1 MRYHSLYAD
10 TGSNDGTDEDVEE
23 GEVYMDP
30 VVYWTSSKDGLGM
43 EELLLSVENNM
54 FSVDDDD
61 GVYDEEDEEG
71 YDVDS
76 DDEDELIPGGAQ

>member
-23 GEVYMDP
+23 GEVYMDQ